1 MKRLSLL
8 TVVALVGTIAFASVA
23 EAHVLSLQR
32 AERASRID
40 TRALCFQI
48 PDCVAWAVGDP
59 RRRSAHVVRVPA
71 AHAYSN
77 GVVCGWID
85 RWSIRKGSRRLRYS
99 TKVFEDTLV
108 CRQVAAEASSTKGSS
123 AAEIEDAIRDEALAT
138 R

>member
-1 MKRLSLL
+1 MRLSIL
-8 TVVALVGTIAFASVA
+8 TVLALVGTMAFAAIA
-23 EAHVLSLQR
+23 EAHVLTFQR

-59 RRRSAHVVRVPA
+59 RRRSLHVVRVPA
-71 AHAYSN
+71 AHAYDN

-99 TKVFEDTLV
+99 MRVFEATLV
-108 CRQVAAEASSTKGSS
+108 CRQFAAEASSTRGRS
-123 AAEIEDAIRDEALAT
+123 AAEIEDAIRDEVLAT